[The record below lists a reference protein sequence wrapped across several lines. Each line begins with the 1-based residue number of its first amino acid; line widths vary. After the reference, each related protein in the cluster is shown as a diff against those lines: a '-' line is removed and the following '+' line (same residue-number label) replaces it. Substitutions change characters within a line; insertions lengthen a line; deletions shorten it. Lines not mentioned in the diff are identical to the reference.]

1 MQRNTRSSSK
11 KHTCQSVQSVRENS
25 NVAPR
30 LSQKRA
36 SGERQAEENENGE
49 EHGKSVAVPLPAIGG
64 LIEKGR
70 GFTGGIRLLFV
81 GLRGIQRAYSF
92 KIVVGK

>member
-1 MQRNTRSSSK
+1 MVGLEMQRNTRSSS
-11 KHTCQSVQSVRENS
+11 
-25 NVAPR
+25 R